1 MADII
6 VPLLKPDGTVSE
18 AFPNN
23 LSALFAIDR
32 KLGNGEP

>member
-6 VPLLKPDGTVSE
+6 VPLLKPDGTISE
-18 AFPNN
+18 AFPKN

-32 KLGNGEP
+32 KLGE